1 MSDFEYS
8 LDASFSLLDEG
19 GSSGNKADSEG
30 EEIFDKETKEMLS
43 LMKIFNCYMYEPKT
57 DISTC
62 PDEPDVSDINKNAS
76 EECLEDNVRVGNLDW
91 CKCGNCLVEKR
102 EIECLMF

>member
-8 LDASFSLLDEG
+8 LDASFSLSDEG

-43 LMKIFNCYMYEPKT
+43 LMKIFNCYMYEPKR

-102 EIECLMF
+102 KIECLMF